1 MKVAVLG
8 TGTMGAGMA
17 RSMRRAGLQVSAWNR
32 TRARAEPLTGDGVT
46 VADSV
51 PDAVRGADAVVTM
64 LFDTDSVLSVVAEL
78 TGALDPG
85 AVWLQSATVGPDG
98 IARVAAAAGAAV
110 NLLDA
115 PVLGT
120 KQPAEAG
127 RLVPLVSGPAELIE
141 RARPVLDAIGTKT
154 VVAGPQLGA
163 GSALKLACNAW
174 IGSITAA
181 CAQSLALARELGL
194 DPALFLTAIDG
205 GPVNSPYAQL
215 KGAAMLRRDFTPA
228 FHIDGA
234 RKDLGLI
241 QQAAQASGLPT
252 GLLAAVRAVFDDTAA
267 RGYGG
272 GDLAAVYAAFDPSP
286 DLTDRPASSRATGTR
301 NGEQET

>member
-1 MKVAVLG
+1 
-8 TGTMGAGMA
+8 
-17 RSMRRAGLQVSAWNR
+17 MRRAGLQVSAWNR
-32 TRARAEPLTGDGVT
+32 TRSRAEPLAADGVT

-51 PDAVRGADAVVTM
+51 AAAVRGADAVITI
-64 LFDTDSVLSVVAEL
+64 LFDADSVLSVVAEL
-78 TGALDPG
+78 TGALEPD

-98 IARVAAAAGAAV
+98 ITRIAAAAGARTR
-110 NLLDA
+110 LLDA

-127 RLVPLVSGPAELIE
+127 RLVPLVSGPAELVE
-141 RARPVLDAIGTKT
+141 RARPVLDAVGTKT
-154 VVAGPQLGA
+154 VVAGPELGA
-163 GSALKLACNAW
+163 ASALKLACNAW

-205 GPVNSPYAQL
+205 GPVNTPYAQL
-215 KGAAMLRRDFTPA
+215 KGAAMLARDFTPA
-228 FHIDGA
+228 FQIDGA

-241 QQAAQASGLPT
+241 HAAAQASGLPT
-252 GLLAAVRAVFDDTAA
+252 GLLGAVRAVFDSTAA
-267 RGYGG
+267 RGHGG

-286 DLTDRPASSRATGTR
+286 EMTDRPASSRATGTR
-301 NGEQET
+301 NGEQDT